1 MPSDQDHY
9 LKRELYQLVQI
20 DMRIFDFFQEGSLDG
35 VWYWD
40 LENPSE
46 EWLSPR
52 LKDLFGYADDEV
64 PNDSAWWQA
73 NIHPDDLQVALDNF
87 KKHIADPCHPYDQV
101 VRYHH
106 SDGSVVWVRCR
117 GIAIRNEKGEA
128 IRMLGAHTD
137 LTKLMRAEAAIK
149 DKADLLQ
156 LLQRLATTADEAV
169 FLDNQLNVKL
179 FTPETDNL
187 LHLTTADVGRP
198 LAGFVRNLD
207 DPGLLDDAQ
216 QVLDK
221 MAMIEKK
228 LLLDDGRCY
237 IRRIVPVHGESNNV
251 DGVVIAFV
259 DITQHTQDEATI
271 RDSEQR
277 LTYAAEA
284 TGAAIWDCDLVAG
297 TLWWSDEYYRLFGK
311 RPVET
316 RHTWQWW
323 TEHVHPDDRQ
333 RALDSIKVTLDSGDV
348 HWACE
353 YRYRRA
359 DGSFADV
366 LDKGHIIRDENG
378 KALRLIGA
386 MQDITEQKQAEQK
399 LQRFE
404 RLASIDTLATGLVH
418 EINNPLA
425 ALQIAVQAALNI
437 KDKQAADGKL
447 ERSLQNVVES
457 ATRCNEIVENLRR
470 FVGGQNTEKRSC
482 DLNEIIH
489 SVAESTRAF
498 CEDRDTRIEW
508 AARQDLPPVMMNG
521 LEIELLLVNLIHN
534 AAQAST
540 AAGQITIQTDRIPGS
555 VRLVVQDNGLGISEQ
570 AKQRAF
576 EPFYST
582 RQGEGGMGLGLSIAY
597 GIVVEH
603 GGSIR
608 IDGRPGAGTKVTVEL
623 PIASG
628 EAA

>member
-9 LKRELYQLVQI
+9 LKRELYQLVQT

-52 LKDLFGYADDEV
+52 FKQLFGYADDEV
-64 PNDSAWWQA
+64 PNNSAWWQA
-73 NIHPDDLQVALDNF
+73 NIHPDDLQVTLDNF
-87 KKHIADPCHPYDQV
+87 KKHIADPRYPYDQI
-101 VRYHH
+101 VRYYHN
-106 SDGSVVWVRCR
+106 DGSVVWVRCR

-137 LTKLMRAEAAIK
+137 LTNLMRAEVALK

-156 LLQRLATTADEAV
+156 FLSRLATTADEAV

-179 FTPETDNL
+179 FIPETDNL
-187 LHLTTADVGRP
+187 LHLNMADMGRP
-198 LAGFVRNLD
+198 LAGFVDNLNE

-228 LLLDDGRCY
+228 LLMDDGRCY
-237 IRRIVPVHGESNNV
+237 LRRIVPVHGESNNT

-259 DITQHTQDEATI
+259 DITQHARDEAAI
-271 RDSEQR
+271 RDSERR

-284 TGAAIWDCDLVAG
+284 TGAAVWDFNLAAG

-311 RPVET
+311 RPAET
-316 RHTWQWW
+316 QHTWQWW
-323 TEHVHPDDRQ
+323 TEHIHPDDRQ
-333 RALDSIKVTLDSGDV
+333 RALDSITVTLDSADTYWV
-348 HWACE
+348 CE
-353 YRYRRA
+353 YRYRRV
-359 DGSFADV
+359 DGSFANV

-378 KALRLIGA
+378 KAIRLIGA
-386 MQDITEQKQAEQK
+386 MQDITEQIQAEQR
-399 LQRFE
+399 LRRFE
-404 RLASIDTLATGLVH
+404 RLGSIGTLATGLVH

-457 ATRCNEIVENLRR
+457 ATRCNEIVEKLRR
-470 FVGGQNTEKRSC
+470 FVGGQNTEKRSR
-482 DLNEIIH
+482 DLNEIIQRA
-489 SVAESTRAF
+489 AESTHAF

-508 AARQDLPPVMMNG
+508 DARQDIPPVMMND

-540 AAGQITIQTDRIPGS
+540 AAGQITIRTDRIPGS

-582 RQGEGGMGLGLSIAY
+582 RQGEGGGMGLGLSIVY
-597 GIVVEH
+597 GIVVDH
-603 GGSIR
+603 GGSI
-608 IDGRPGAGTKVTVEL
+608 PH
-623 PIASG
+623 
-628 EAA
+628 